1 MESRE
6 KGGGRKVG
14 SRMSGRGWLSL
25 GGRGERGEKPPE
37 DRRPDA
43 EGSRAKRR
51 GNAITGGGQT
61 ITRMRNVAYGA
72 VHRGSRGAEIELA
85 ADRRRLET
93 LPRGW
98 EASLANVSSVIC
110 LYRKVASASYVDVLI
125 KFVNNSDN

>member
-6 KGGGRKVG
+6 KGGERKVG
-14 SRMSGRGWLSL
+14 SRMSGRGLSL
-25 GGRGERGEKPPE
+25 GGRGERGEEPPE

-72 VHRGSRGAEIELA
+72 MHRGSRGAEIELA
-85 ADRRRLET
+85 ADRHRLET
-93 LPRGW
+93 LPGG
-98 EASLANVSSVIC
+98 
-110 LYRKVASASYVDVLI
+110 
-125 KFVNNSDN
+125 